1 MKTINLR
8 WIYPHYRHDEFVEV
22 SDEVWEAMRQ
32 AQREMN
38 NYERRKIN
46 HRAWYSL
53 DAYSWMENY
62 ALEHARSPEDIL
74 MEQEDSAAYLRLLA
88 ALPKALSRATPT
100 QARRVYAYYISGIT
114 QTEISRRE
122 GVHSSKVT
130 VAIHRGLNNMRR
142 YYRTLPQ
149 SE

>member
-1 MKTINLR
+1 M
-8 WIYPHYRHDEFVEV
+8 RHT
-22 SDEVWEAMRQ
+22 
-32 AQREMN
+32 QREMT

-74 MEQEDSAAYLRLLA
+74 LEQEDRAAYLRLLA
-88 ALPKALSRATPT
+88 ALPKALSHATPT

-114 QTEISRRE
+114 QTEISRKE

-142 YYRTLPQ
+142 YYGKLPQ